1 MSGENM
7 SHRIRIENIREAA
20 EVIDPVF
27 LHTPQFVSESLSR
40 LLGCRMV
47 VKIEIVNPIRCFK
60 GRGSDYLAS
69 KLPTGARLITASAG
83 NLGQAMAYVCQRR
96 RQTLTVYAST
106 AANPLKIERMRA
118 FGADVVLHGKD
129 FDEAKIEAK
138 RIAQRNGIRMVE
150 DSLDVETGEGAG
162 TIGLELSE
170 FPEQIDTVL
179 VAFGNGA
186 LACGVGRYMKYVHPQ
201 TRIIAVQALGAPAMI
216 ESWRERRIITYEAI
230 STIADGIGIRIPIPE
245 CVGDMDGVIDDGV
258 LVDDATIV
266 RAMRLLHEHL
276 GLVVEP
282 SGAVGLAALIADS
295 EKYRG
300 TTVAVVLCGGNV
312 TPGQFKE
319 WLS

>member
-1 MSGENM
+1 M

-20 EVIDPVF
+20 GVIDPVF
-27 LHTPQFVSESLSR
+27 LHTPQFVSEPLSR
-40 LLGCRMV
+40 LVGCRVV

-60 GRGSDYLAS
+60 GRGSDYVAS

-83 NLGQAMAYVCQRR
+83 NLGQAMAYVCRRR
-96 RQTLTVYAST
+96 RQKLTVYVST
-106 AANPLKIERMRA
+106 TANPLKIERMQA
-118 FGADVVLHGKD
+118 FGAEVVLHGKD

-138 RIAQRNGIRMVE
+138 RIARRAGVRMVE

-170 FPEQIDTVL
+170 FPEKIDAVL

-186 LACGVGRYMKYVHPQ
+186 LACGVGRYMKHVHPQ
-201 TRIIAVQALGAPAMI
+201 TRLIAVQALGAPAML
-216 ESWRERRIITYEAI
+216 ESWRERRIIKYEAI

-258 LVDDATIV
+258 LIDDATIV
-266 RAMRLLHEHL
+266 QAMRLLHEHL

-282 SGAVGLAALIADS
+282 SG
-295 EKYRG
+295 
-300 TTVAVVLCGGNV
+300 
-312 TPGQFKE
+312 
-319 WLS
+319 